1 MFAVVY
7 GKQIEAPLSHFYDP
21 LSSCEDSGDG
31 AADRRGRAN
40 SEAAAGTSGRDFGRL
55 ILRKASLN
63 S

>member
-7 GKQIEAPLSHFYDP
+7 RKQIEAPLSHFYDP

-40 SEAAAGTSGRDFGRL
+40 SEAAAGTSGRDFG
-55 ILRKASLN
+55 
-63 S
+63 